1 MLRCCWGRL
10 GEGWGGV
17 GHVTLR
23 VRLHWTDATLL
34 MGEGW
39 GGVGHVTLHVH
50 VGLGAKSR
58 QCEPERILGTLGTAA
73 AGGVILSEL
82 GEKKQV
88 LA

>member
-1 MLRCCWGRL
+1 M
-10 GEGWGGV
+10 